1 MIGAKRMIQLPKKS
15 IFGLLTSSALL
26 SLLSACSVEP
36 IYNRPDVSTPQAFKE
51 ASAEQKQ
58 ASLSKDS
65 AWKNAEPA
73 DAEHRGEWWLVFGD
87 PVLSDLERQA
97 AEANQNLKA
106 AAARVQQSRALTR
119 SARAGWFPS
128 LDAGFGPTRERL
140 SPASQLLSDD
150 ASGSTQTLWRAQAT
164 ASYEVDLF
172 GKVDSQ
178 VNTALA
184 NQAQNEALYRSVLLA
199 LQADVAKNYFELR
212 EYDNQLR
219 LFRRTVTLR
228 ENTLKLV
235 EGRFKEGDI
244 SELDLSRARNELSTA
259 RADSVGIARLRATSE
274 HSLAVLLGKSPAD
287 FDFPDSPIEPIATQV
302 PIGLPSALLERRP
315 DIAAAE
321 RAMAAA
327 NAQIGL
333 AKSAFFPRLNINA
346 AAGFES
352 SSLGNLFDWS
362 TRSFLLGPLAG
373 TALTLPIFDGGRRK
387 ADLASARA
395 RYDEQVAKY
404 REQVLVAFREVEDN
418 LADLRL
424 LDDQKGNQSEAVAA
438 SRRTERL
445 SKTQYE
451 EGQIS
456 YLEVIDA
463 QRQVLQTEL
472 QLSRLTGTQAIAT
485 VSLIRA
491 LGGGWDRADANIASN
506 GRKR

>member
-1 MIGAKRMIQLPKKS
+1 MIQLPKKS

-36 IYNRPDVSTPQAFKE
+36 TYNRPDVPTPQTFKE

-58 ASLSKDS
+58 ASLLKDS

-73 DAEHRGEWWLVFGD
+73 DVEHRGEWWLVFGD
-87 PVLSDLERQA
+87 PVLNDLERQA

-106 AAARVQQSRALTR
+106 AAARVQQSRALTQ

-150 ASGSTQTLWRAQAT
+150 ANGSTQTLWRAQAT

-259 RADSVGIARLRATSE
+259 RADSVGIVRLRATSE

-287 FDFPDSPIEPIATQV
+287 FGFPDSPIEPIATQV
-302 PIGLPSALLERRP
+302 PFGLPSALLERRP

-346 AAGFES
+346 SAGFES

-438 SRRTERL
+438 SIRTERL

-456 YLEVIDA
+456 YLDVIDA

-485 VSLIRA
+485 VNLIRA
-491 LGGGWDRADANIASN
+491 LGGGWNRADTSIASN

>member
-1 MIGAKRMIQLPKKS
+1 MTQ
-15 IFGLLTSSALL
+15 
-26 SLLSACSVEP
+26 
-36 IYNRPDVSTPQAFKE
+36 
-51 ASAEQKQ
+51 
-58 ASLSKDS
+58 
-65 AWKNAEPA
+65 
-73 DAEHRGEWWLVFGD
+73 
-87 PVLSDLERQA
+87 
-97 AEANQNLKA
+97 
-106 AAARVQQSRALTR
+106 

-150 ASGSTQTLWRAQAT
+150 ANGSTQTLWRAQAT

-259 RADSVGIARLRATSE
+259 RADSVGIVRLRATSE

-287 FDFPDSPIEPIATQV
+287 FGFPDSPIEPIATQV
-302 PIGLPSALLERRP
+302 PFGLPSALLERRP

-346 AAGFES
+346 SAGFES

-438 SRRTERL
+438 SIRTERL

-456 YLEVIDA
+456 YLDVIDA

-485 VSLIRA
+485 VNLIRA
-491 LGGGWDRADANIASN
+491 LGGGWNRADTSIASN

>member
-1 MIGAKRMIQLPKKS
+1 MIQLPKKS

-36 IYNRPDVSTPQAFKE
+36 TYNRPDVPTPQTFKE

-58 ASLSKDS
+58 ASLLKDS

-73 DAEHRGEWWLVFGD
+73 DVEHRGEWWLVFGD
-87 PVLSDLERQA
+87 PVLNDLERQA

-106 AAARVQQSRALTR
+106 AAARVQQSRALTQ

-150 ASGSTQTLWRAQAT
+150 ANGSTQTLWRAQAT

-287 FDFPDSPIEPIATQV
+287 FGFPDSPIEPIATQV
-302 PIGLPSALLERRP
+302 PFGLPSALLERRP

-346 AAGFES
+346 SAGFES

-438 SRRTERL
+438 SIRTERL

-456 YLEVIDA
+456 YLDVIDA

-485 VSLIRA
+485 VNLIRA
-491 LGGGWDRADANIASN
+491 LGGGWNRADTSIASN

>member
-1 MIGAKRMIQLPKKS
+1 MIGAKRMIQLPQKS
-15 IFGLLTSSALL
+15 IVGLLTSSALL

-36 IYNRPDVSTPQAFKE
+36 TYNRPDVPTPQTFKE

-58 ASLSKDS
+58 ASLPKDS

-73 DAEHRGEWWLVFGD
+73 DAEHRGQWWLVFGD
-87 PVLSDLERQA
+87 PVLNDLERQA

-106 AAARVQQSRALTR
+106 AAARVQQSRALTQ

-140 SPASQLLSDD
+140 SPASQLLPDD

-274 HSLAVLLGKSPAD
+274 HGLAVLLGKSPAD

-302 PIGLPSALLERRP
+302 PVGLPSALLERRP

-346 AAGFES
+346 TAGFES

-362 TRSFLLGPLAG
+362 TRSFLLGPLTG

-424 LDDQKGNQSEAVAA
+424 LADQKGNQSAAVAA
-438 SRRTERL
+438 SIRTERL

-456 YLEVIDA
+456 YLDVIDA

-485 VSLIRA
+485 VNLIRA
-491 LGGGWDRADANIASN
+491 LGGGWDRTNTDIAAN
-506 GRKR
+506 GP

>member
-1 MIGAKRMIQLPKKS
+1 MIGAKRMIHLPEKS
-15 IFGLLTSSALL
+15 IFRLLVSSALL
-26 SLLSACSVEP
+26 SVLCACSVAP
-36 IYNRPDVSTPQAFKE
+36 TYNRPHVSTPQVFKE

-58 ASLSKDS
+58 ASLPKDS

-87 PVLSDLERQA
+87 PVLNDLERDA
-97 AEANQNLKA
+97 AQANQNLKA
-106 AAARVQQSRALTR
+106 AAARVQQSRALTQ

-128 LDAGFGPTRERL
+128 LDAGFGPTRERR

-164 ASYEVDLF
+164 ASYEADLF

-178 VNTALA
+178 VSIAIA

-228 ENTLKLV
+228 EDTLKLV
-235 EGRFKEGDI
+235 EGRFKEGDV

-274 HSLAVLLGKSPAD
+274 HSLAVLLGKPPAD
-287 FDFPDSPIEPIATQV
+287 FDFPDSPIEPIATEV
-302 PIGLPSALLERRP
+302 PVVLPSALLERRP

-404 REQVLVAFREVEDN
+404 REQVLVAFREVEDS

-424 LDDQKGNQSEAVAA
+424 LEDQKSNQGGAVAA
-438 SRRTERL
+438 SVRTERL

-472 QLSRLTGTQAIAT
+472 QLSRLTGAQAIAT

-491 LGGGWDRADANIASN
+491 LGGGWDRADAIIAS
-506 GRKR
+506 RER

>member
-1 MIGAKRMIQLPKKS
+1 M
-15 IFGLLTSSALL
+15 
-26 SLLSACSVEP
+26 
-36 IYNRPDVSTPQAFKE
+36 
-51 ASAEQKQ
+51 
-58 ASLSKDS
+58 
-65 AWKNAEPA
+65 
-73 DAEHRGEWWLVFGD
+73 
-87 PVLSDLERQA
+87 
-97 AEANQNLKA
+97 
-106 AAARVQQSRALTR
+106 
-119 SARAGWFPS
+119 PS
-128 LDAGFGPTRERL
+128 
-140 SPASQLLSDD
+140 
-150 ASGSTQTLWRAQAT
+150 ASG
-164 ASYEVDLF
+164 
-172 GKVDSQ
+172 
-178 VNTALA
+178 
-184 NQAQNEALYRSVLLA
+184 
-199 LQADVAKNYFELR
+199 
-212 EYDNQLR
+212 
-219 LFRRTVTLR
+219 
-228 ENTLKLV
+228 
-235 EGRFKEGDI
+235 
-244 SELDLSRARNELSTA
+244 
-259 RADSVGIARLRATSE
+259 
-274 HSLAVLLGKSPAD
+274 LLGKSPAD
-287 FDFPDSPIEPIATQV
+287 FGFPDSPIEPIATQV

-321 RAMAAA
+321 RAMAGA

-346 AAGFES
+346 SAGFES

-438 SRRTERL
+438 SIRTERL

-456 YLEVIDA
+456 YLDVIDA

-485 VSLIRA
+485 VNLIRA
-491 LGGGWDRADANIASN
+491 LGGGWNRADTSIASN
-506 GRKR
+506 ER

>member
-1 MIGAKRMIQLPKKS
+1 MIQLPKKS

-36 IYNRPDVSTPQAFKE
+36 TYNRPDVSTPLAFKE

-58 ASLSKDS
+58 ASLPKDS

-178 VNTALA
+178 VSTAIA

-219 LFRRTVTLR
+219 LFRRTVSLR
-228 ENTLKLV
+228 EDTLKLV
-235 EGRFKEGDI
+235 EGRFKEGDV

-274 HSLAVLLGKSPAD
+274 HSLAVLLGKPPAD
-287 FDFPDSPIEPIATQV
+287 FDFPDSPIEPIATEV
-302 PIGLPSALLERRP
+302 PVVLPSALLERRP

-327 NAQIGL
+327 NAQVGL

-404 REQVLVAFREVEDN
+404 REQVLVAFREVEDS

-424 LDDQKGNQSEAVAA
+424 LEDQKGNQSEAFAA
-438 SRRTERL
+438 SVRTERL
-445 SKTQYE
+445 SKMQYE

-485 VSLIRA
+485 VNLIRA
-491 LGGGWDRADANIASN
+491 LGGGWDRASTSIASN
-506 GRKR
+506 DRKR

>member
-15 IFGLLTSSALL
+15 IVGLLTSSALL

-36 IYNRPDVSTPQAFKE
+36 TYNRPDVPTPQTFKE

-58 ASLSKDS
+58 ASLPKDS

-73 DAEHRGEWWLVFGD
+73 DAEHRGQWWLVFGD
-87 PVLSDLERQA
+87 PVLNDLERQA

-106 AAARVQQSRALTR
+106 AAARVQQSRALTQ

-302 PIGLPSALLERRP
+302 PVGLPSALLERRP

-346 AAGFES
+346 TAGFES

-362 TRSFLLGPLAG
+362 TRSFLLGPLTG

-424 LDDQKGNQSEAVAA
+424 LDDQKGNQSAAVAA
-438 SRRTERL
+438 SIRTERL

-456 YLEVIDA
+456 YLDVIDA

-485 VSLIRA
+485 VNLIRA
-491 LGGGWDRADANIASN
+491 LGGGWDRANTDIAAN
-506 GRKR
+506 GP

>member
-1 MIGAKRMIQLPKKS
+1 MIQLPKKS
-15 IFGLLTSSALL
+15 VFGLLTSSALL

-36 IYNRPDVSTPQAFKE
+36 TYNRPDVPTPQAFKE

-58 ASLSKDS
+58 ASLLKDS

-87 PVLSDLERQA
+87 PVLNDLERQA

-106 AAARVQQSRALTR
+106 AAARVQQSRALTQ
-119 SARAGWFPS
+119 SARAGWLPS

-150 ASGSTQTLWRAQAT
+150 ANGSTQTLWRAQAT

-287 FDFPDSPIEPIATQV
+287 FGFPDSPIEPIATQV

-346 AAGFES
+346 SAGFES

-438 SRRTERL
+438 SIRTERL

-456 YLEVIDA
+456 YLDVIDA

-485 VSLIRA
+485 VNLIRA
-491 LGGGWDRADANIASN
+491 LGGGWNRADTSIASN

>member
-1 MIGAKRMIQLPKKS
+1 MIPLPLKS
-15 IFGLLTSSALL
+15 IVGLINSSVLL
-26 SLLSACSVEP
+26 SLLAACSVEP
-36 IYNRPDVSTPQAFKE
+36 TYNRPAVPAPDAFKE
-51 ASAEQKQ
+51 ASAEHRQ
-58 ASLSKDS
+58 ASLPSDS

-73 DAEHRGEWWLVFGD
+73 DTEHRGEWWLIFGD
-87 PVLSDLERQA
+87 KVLNDLEQQA

-106 AAARVQQSRALTR
+106 AAARVRQSRALTQ

-128 LDAGFGPTRERL
+128 LDAGFGPTRERRT
-140 SPASQLLSDD
+140 PASQLLSDD
-150 ASGSTQTLWRAQAT
+150 ASGATQTLWRAQAT

-172 GKVDSQ
+172 GKVDSL
-178 VNTALA
+178 VSAARA
-184 NQAQNEALYRSVLLA
+184 NHAQSEALYRSVLLA

-219 LFRRTVTLR
+219 LFRRTVILR

-259 RADSVGIARLRATSE
+259 KADSIGIARLRATSE
-274 HSLAVLLGKSPAD
+274 HSLAVLLGEPASD
-287 FDFPDSPIEPIATQV
+287 FVFPDSPIEPVVAQV
-302 PIGLPSALLERRP
+302 PVGLPSALLERRP

-333 AKSAFFPRLNINA
+333 AKSAFFPRLNLNA

-362 TRSFLLGPLAG
+362 TRSFLLGPLTG

-387 ADLASARA
+387 ADLAFARA
-395 RYDEQVAKY
+395 RYDEQVAQY

-424 LDDQKGNQSEAVAA
+424 LKDQTGNQSEAVAA
-438 SRRTERL
+438 SIRTERL
-445 SKTQYE
+445 STTRYE

-456 YLEVIDA
+456 YLDVIDA

-472 QLSRLTGTQAIAT
+472 QLSRLTGTHAIAT
-485 VSLIRA
+485 VNLIRA
-491 LGGGWDRADANIASN
+491 LGGGWDSAGTTVVSRGPQSVITPP
-506 GRKR
+506 

>member
-1 MIGAKRMIQLPKKS
+1 
-15 IFGLLTSSALL
+15 
-26 SLLSACSVEP
+26 
-36 IYNRPDVSTPQAFKE
+36 
-51 ASAEQKQ
+51 
-58 ASLSKDS
+58 
-65 AWKNAEPA
+65 
-73 DAEHRGEWWLVFGD
+73 
-87 PVLSDLERQA
+87 
-97 AEANQNLKA
+97 
-106 AAARVQQSRALTR
+106 
-119 SARAGWFPS
+119 
-128 LDAGFGPTRERL
+128 
-140 SPASQLLSDD
+140 
-150 ASGSTQTLWRAQAT
+150 
-164 ASYEVDLF
+164 
-172 GKVDSQ
+172 VDSQ

-259 RADSVGIARLRATSE
+259 RADSEGIARLRATSE

-362 TRSFLLGPLAG
+362 TRSFLLGPLTG

-438 SRRTERL
+438 SIRTERL

-491 LGGGWDRADANIASN
+491 LGGGWDRADANIPSN